1 MNPNNTKDTF
11 AMVTDVIIK
20 RLEEG
25 IVPWRQPWKASE
37 PPCNYV
43 TRRPYRGINQ
53 LLLNTLPYPT
63 KEFLTFNQ
71 VKDLG
76 GSVKKGEKAHLVI
89 LWLWMEEKDEDGEGK
104 PIKRPQLRY
113 YYVFNIAQCVDIP
126 SRTTPLPIPQ
136 PFDSIERC
144 EAIIEGMQHPPKIV
158 HNDNEAYYHPEA
170 DFINMPQKEVFES
183 PDAYYG
189 TLFHELIHSTGH
201 TDRLNRKEL
210 MHQGKFGNELY
221 AIEELTAE
229 IGACYLS
236 SHASIAL
243 GEFDNSMAYIKHW
256 LTRLR
261 SDKRLIVYASS
272 QAQKATD
279 YILGISHKEQE
290 RINHT
295 QNETV

>member
-1 MNPNNTKDTF
+1 MNPRSTKDIFEMITN
-11 AMVTDVIIK
+11 VIIK

-37 PPCNYV
+37 PPCNYI

-76 GSVKKGEKAHLVI
+76 GMIQKGEKAHLVI
-89 LWLWMEEKDEDGEGK
+89 LWLWIEEKDEADEAK
-104 PIKRPQLRY
+104 SIKRPQLRY

-126 SRTTPLPIPQ
+126 SRTTPLATPQ
-136 PFDSIERC
+136 PFDSLERC
-144 EAIIEGMQHPPKIV
+144 EAIVEVMQNAPKIV

-170 DFINMPQKEVFES
+170 DFINMPRKELFES
-183 PDAYYG
+183 LETYYG

-210 MHQGKFGNELY
+210 MHQSKFGDELY

-236 SHASIAL
+236 SHASIGV
-243 GEFDNSMAYIKHW
+243 GEFDNNLAYIKHW

-261 SDKRLIVYASS
+261 SDKKLIVYASS
-272 QAQKATD
+272 HAQKAVD
-279 YILGISHKEQE
+279 YILNMPHLEGEAIAQK
-290 RINHT
+290 
-295 QNETV
+295 QNNEA